1 MKLIGRAAA
10 AVLLTL
16 GTTWLAPAPLSP
28 GCDYVNVDRE
38 CRPGP
43 DHDQSKGGLDLPCR
57 DGTYT
62 HSTHRQGACSHHG
75 GLA

>member
-1 MKLIGRAAA
+1 MAGAHTFPNRRD
-10 AVLLTL
+10 VDNQCR
-16 GTTWLAPAPLSP
+16 LSP
-28 GCDYVNVDRE
+28 NSDRSH
-38 CRPGP
+38 G
-43 DHDQSKGGLDLPCR
+43 GGLELPCW